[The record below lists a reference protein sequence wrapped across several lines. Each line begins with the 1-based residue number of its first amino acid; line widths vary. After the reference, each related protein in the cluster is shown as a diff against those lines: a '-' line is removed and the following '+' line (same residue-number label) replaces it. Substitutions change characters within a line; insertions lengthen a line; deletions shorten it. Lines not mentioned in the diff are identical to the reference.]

1 MAIFNNISDVSH
13 RSILLVELLCCM
25 HINELLSVKSAVQV
39 NKYTNKKSCR
49 QKGSRDWLTD
59 ECLSLRLLDGE
70 IILSLAQATTTT
82 SNKFLF
88 IGSSTNVNI

>member
-1 MAIFNNISDVSH
+1 MAIFNNISDVSR
-13 RSILLVELLCCM
+13 RSVLLVELLCCM

-49 QKGSRDWLTD
+49 QKGSTGIGLLTN
-59 ECLSLRLLDGE
+59 LLDGE

-88 IGSSTNVNI
+88 IGSNTKVNI